1 MKNWKIVILDG
12 ARTNPGD
19 LSWEPISRLGE
30 LIVYPFSSQE
40 ELISRIGDNEI
51 VILDKPVITR
61 EILQAC
67 PSLRMI
73 TLFATGFNN
82 IDIRAARELGIE
94 VCNAPGYSSYAVSQL
109 AAALLLEICTQ
120 AGRQSAAVRAGEWTS
135 PAYFCQIAPQLSEI
149 AGKTVGIVGYGGIG
163 QAFGRIM
170 KAMGAKLLVF
180 TRHPKQEWED
190 EQTRCISLNELFR
203 QSDIISLHCPLN
215 EDSRGMINRE
225 TLAKMRDGTIL
236 INTSR
241 GGLIVEEDVAEALR
255 SGKLRA
261 LGQDAFLTEPLP
273 SDSPLLTAPNT
284 WLTPHIGWA
293 PHETRKRL
301 IDLVASNIR
310 AFLDGT
316 PQNVVNP

>member
-30 LIVYPFSSQE
+30 LTVYPFSSQE

-149 AGKTVGIVGYGGIG
+149 A
-163 QAFGRIM
+163 
-170 KAMGAKLLVF
+170 
-180 TRHPKQEWED
+180 
-190 EQTRCISLNELFR
+190 
-203 QSDIISLHCPLN
+203 
-215 EDSRGMINRE
+215 
-225 TLAKMRDGTIL
+225 
-236 INTSR
+236 
-241 GGLIVEEDVAEALR
+241 
-255 SGKLRA
+255 
-261 LGQDAFLTEPLP
+261 
-273 SDSPLLTAPNT
+273 
-284 WLTPHIGWA
+284 
-293 PHETRKRL
+293 
-301 IDLVASNIR
+301 
-310 AFLDGT
+310 
-316 PQNVVNP
+316 

>member
-1 MKNWKIVILDG
+1 MKNRKIVILDG

-19 LSWEPISRLGE
+19 LSWEPINALGE
-30 LIVYPFSSQE
+30 LTVYSFTAPE
-40 ELISRIGDNEI
+40 EMIDHIGDNEI
-51 VILDKPVITR
+51 VVLDKPSVTR
-61 EILQAC
+61 KILEAC
-67 PSLRMI
+67 PNLRLI
-73 TLFATGFNN
+73 TLFATGYNN
-82 IDIRAARELGIE
+82 IDIRAARERGID

-120 AGRQSAAVRAGEWTS
+120 VGRHDRALKAGEWKDNS
-135 PAYFCQIAPQLSEI
+135 YFCRVAPSLMEI
-149 AGKTVGIVGYGGIG
+149 AGKRVGIVGYGGIG

-170 KAMGAKLLVF
+170 KAMGAELLVN
-180 TRHPKQEWED
+180 TRHNKAEWED
-190 EQTRCISLNELFR
+190 GQTRCVSLDELFR
-203 QSDIISLHCPLN
+203 HSDIISLHCPLN

-225 TLAKMRDGTIL
+225 SLAKMKDGTIL

-273 SDSPLLTAPNT
+273 SNSPLLAAPNT

-293 PHETRKRL
+293 PHETRARL
-301 IDLVASNIR
+301 IELVADNIR
-310 AFLDGT
+310 AFLEGT